1 MVLRVWPWESEVDLI
16 GRFLVAVRA
25 CVRAAGEEGGD
36 GVELAVTGDMPR
48 CCMYAKW
55 GCLDGVLGAER
66 DIAIVFAKGV
76 LAQRVCGYAVLGGN
90 GKEIIGGVGLE
101 STS

>member
-1 MVLRVWPWESEVDLI
+1 MDLI
-16 GRFLVAVRA
+16 GRLLVAVRA

-36 GVELAVTGDMPR
+36 GVELAVSGDTPR

-66 DIAIVFAKGV
+66 DIAIISLKGV
-76 LAQRVCGYAVLGGN
+76 LAQRVCGYAVLGG
-90 GKEIIGGVGLE
+90 GDGEEMIGGIGEHGLNLARGDDN
-101 STS
+101 SR